1 MANLHHAR
9 RAAILDKHP
18 EIKPLMQPDGRTA
31 LLTLALV
38 LVQTSLAVTTPVL
51 HLTTTLLL
59 AYLVGAI
66 CHHMLFLCVH
76 EASHHLI
83 FKRPAHNQ
91 AVALLANLPSL
102 LPFAGVFRTY
112 HLAHHYNQGE
122 PEHDT
127 DLPSDLEVWL
137 IRTSATGYVD
147 RCVRKALYLSV
158 YLPVYAIRPLLS
170 QTVRPPVTLWV
181 VANAG
186 LQALFCAGLA
196 HLAGTRALLYLACST
211 FFAGSLHPVASHFQ
225 AEHTVQI
232 SGVDTYSYYG
242 VLNYVS
248 LNVGY
253 HNEHHDF
260 PNVPWTQ
267 LPQVRALAPEF
278 YTKQRETA
286 WPGLLW
292 RYVVDDA
299 LGPQA
304 RLKHA

>member
-1 MANLHHAR
+1 MANLHASR
-9 RAAILDKHP
+9 RASRLDKHP
-18 EIKPLMQPDGRTA
+18 EIKGLMQPDAHTA
-31 LLTLALV
+31 YLTVTLV
-38 LVQTSLAVTTPVL
+38 LLQTSLAVTSPL
-51 HLTTTLLL
+51 LTLPTTLLL
-59 AYLVGAI
+59 AYVVGAV

-76 EASHHLI
+76 EASHHLV

-112 HLAHHYNQGE
+112 HLAHHYHQGE

-127 DLPSDLEVWL
+127 DLPSDFEVWL
-137 IRTSATGYVD
+137 IRTSATGYLD

-170 QTVRPPVTLWV
+170 PTVRPEMTAAVW
-181 VANAG
+181 ANAG
-186 LQALFCAGLA
+186 AQAVFCAAVFFCAG
-196 HLAGTRALLYLACST
+196 GRGLLYLACST
-211 FFAGSLHPVASHFQ
+211 LFAGSLHPVASHFQ
-225 AEHTVQI
+225 AEHTVQVC
-232 SGVDTYSYYG
+232 GVDTYSYYG
-242 VLNYVS
+242 PWNWVS

-260 PNVPWTQ
+260 PNVPWTR
-267 LPQVRALAPEF
+267 LPEVRATAPEF

-292 RYVVDDA
+292 QYVVDDA

-304 RLKHA
+304 RLKHD